1 MTSMC
6 GPLSGPPHGQC
17 GGALGPTSPSLLE
30 RLSSVMPERNSS
42 EKPART
48 SSDTPRD
55 CRPSRVKATCSAVS
69 GGTSSSI
76 ALVTGAEASHDRAA
90 EASRMLSSQKD
101 ASVSLPYPKR
111 AIPWISLKSTCAL
124 IVVPSEHLQPLLQ
137 FPIRH
142 VGMIK
147 TLTYQHVA
155 LHVEITEPRKGVIPD
170 LGRQFVPA
178 NVVLKLLLIFCA
190 IENKPVSPGIADAV
204 AEHEV

>member
-6 GPLSGPPHGQC
+6 GTLPDPPHCQYC
-17 GGALGPTSPSLLE
+17 GALAPTSPSLLE

-42 EKPART
+42 EKPARI

-55 CRPSRVKATCSAVS
+55 CRPSHVKATCSAVS

-76 ALVTGAEASHDRAA
+76 AVVTGAEASHERAA

-111 AIPWISLKSTCAL
+111 ARPWISLKSIGAL

-137 FPIRH
+137 FAVRH

-155 LHVEITEPRKGVIPD
+155 LHVEITESRKGVVPD
-170 LGRQFVPA
+170 LGRQLVPA
-178 NVVLKLLLIFCA
+178 NVVLKLLLILCA
-190 IENKPVSPGIADAV
+190 IENKPFSPGISNAV